1 MNFKVIITLVSIFTS
16 ITIMSCSPQFS
27 GVINRPLMDDDN
39 QVFTVLNQ
47 IKYSK
52 KNEYKDLLYK
62 KVMPAVKSYIDT
74 SEIKN
79 NLNQIVNDNSYII
92 EPQSLSSDSTWM
104 FIFVVK
110 PFIKG
115 ATNYNIYAPLK
126 QMYGQ
131 EMTKKILKS
140 WNECYASK
148 QIVYWSSDNL
158 TKIK

>member
-1 MNFKVIITLVSIFTS
+1 
-16 ITIMSCSPQFS
+16 
-27 GVINRPLMDDDN
+27 
-39 QVFTVLNQ
+39 
-47 IKYSK
+47 
-52 KNEYKDLLYK
+52 
-62 KVMPAVKSYIDT
+62 
-74 SEIKN
+74 
-79 NLNQIVNDNSYII
+79 
-92 EPQSLSSDSTWM
+92 M

-131 EMTKKILKS
+131 EMTKRILKS

-148 QIVYWSSDNL
+148 QIVYWSSDNM